1 MITSPMLASAWK
13 GEELTYPVYA
23 TPKIDG
29 IRALKINGEIVSRS
43 FKPIKND
50 YIRQCLAGL
59 PDDVDGELC
68 AGSLDNLGAF
78 HQVSAETIN
87 NLGTFQE
94 AQHLVNSKSV
104 VSEDWCYIIFDWVS
118 NTLDDTY
125 QYRYLQLIKILHN
138 ILVNKELYPTDE
150 ILTKICFLHPKRI
163 NSLEE
168 LVAYEKD
175 CISKGYEGVML
186 RSTDGPYKCGRAT
199 NKEAYMLKVKRFDD
213 AEAKVVGFVELEHNN
228 NEAEKDNF
236 GRTKRSD
243 KKEGKVGAGVLGK
256 FILELPDGK
265 LFGCGTGLSA
275 EQRKEIWE
283 NQDNYLG
290 KLVKYKYFAH
300 GEKDLPRHPVFLGFR
315 DLEDLSD

>member
-1 MITSPMLASAWK
+1 MITKPMLASSWN
-13 GEELTYPVYA
+13 GEELTYPLYA

-29 IRALKINGEIVSRS
+29 IRALKINGELVSRS

-50 YIRQCLAGL
+50 HIRKCLAGL
-59 PDDVDGELC
+59 PDNVDGELC
-68 AGSLDNLGAF
+68 AGTFDNLK
-78 HQVSAETIN
+78 S
-87 NLGTFQE
+87 FQE
-94 AQHLVNSKSV
+94 TQHLVNSKEI
-104 VSEDWCYIIFDWVS
+104 VSDDWVYIAFDWVS
-118 NTLDDTY
+118 ESLDDTY
-125 QYRYLQLIKILHN
+125 KTRMAYLHYHHCRTTYPNTRFLFP
-138 ILVNKELYPTDE
+138 KE
-150 ILTKICFLHPKRI
+150 I

-168 LVAYEKD
+168 LVAYEQM
-175 CISKGYEGVML
+175 CISKGYEGVIL
-186 RSTDGPYKCGRAT
+186 RSGDGPYKCGRAT
-199 NKEAYMLKVKRFDD
+199 VKEGYMLKVKRFDD

-256 FILELPDGK
+256 FVLELPDGK
-265 LFGCGTGLSA
+265 QFGCGTGLSA

-283 NQDNYLG
+283 NKDSYLG

-315 DLEDLSD
+315 DEEDLS

>member
-1 MITSPMLASAWK
+1 MITKPMLAATWQ
-13 GEELTYPVYA
+13 GEELTYPVYV

-29 IRALKINGEIVSRS
+29 IRALKINGQLVSRS

-50 YIRQCLAGL
+50 YICQGLSGL
-59 PDDVDGELC
+59 PDNFDGELC
-68 AGSLDNLGAF
+68 AGSLNK
-78 HQVSAETIN
+78 
-87 NLGTFQE
+87 LGTFQE
-94 AQHLVNSKSV
+94 TQHLVNSKEIISD
-104 VSEDWCYIIFDWVS
+104 DWVYLVFDWVPGPLEES
-118 NTLDDTY
+118 Y
-125 QYRYLQLIKILHN
+125 QSRIRRLEIHTCRN
-138 ILVNKELYPTDE
+138 LYPNTRMLQPVE
-150 ILTKICFLHPKRI
+150 I

-168 LVAYEKD
+168 LIAYEKE
-175 CISKGYEGVML
+175 CISKGYEGLIV
-186 RSTDGPYKCGRAT
+186 RSGDGPYKCGRST

-228 NEAEKDNF
+228 NEAEQDAF

-265 LFGCGTGLSA
+265 QFGCGTGLTA

-283 NQDNYLG
+283 NQDSYLG

-315 DLEDLSD
+315 DEEDL

>member
-1 MITSPMLASAWK
+1 MITKPMLASSWN
-13 GEELTYPVYA
+13 GEELTYPLYA

-29 IRALKINGEIVSRS
+29 IRALKIDGELVSRS

-50 YIRQCLAGL
+50 HIRKCLAGL
-59 PDDVDGELC
+59 PNDIDGELC
-68 AGSLDNLGAF
+68 AGTLDNLK
-78 HQVSAETIN
+78 S
-87 NLGTFQE
+87 FQE
-94 AQHLVNSKSV
+94 TQHLVNSKEI
-104 VSEDWCYIIFDWVS
+104 VSDDWVYIAFDWVS
-118 NTLDDTY
+118 ESLDDTY
-125 QYRYLQLIKILHN
+125 KTRMACLHYHHCRTTYPN
-138 ILVNKELYPTDE
+138 TRFLFPKE
-150 ILTKICFLHPKRI
+150 I

-168 LVAYEKD
+168 LVAYEQM
-175 CISKGYEGVML
+175 CISKGYEGVIL
-186 RSTDGPYKCGRAT
+186 RSGDGPYKCGRAT
-199 NKEAYMLKVKRFDD
+199 VKEGYMLKVKRFDD

-265 LFGCGTGLSA
+265 QFGCGTGLSA

-283 NQDNYLG
+283 NKDSYLG

-315 DLEDLSD
+315 DEEDLS

>member
-1 MITSPMLASAWK
+1 MITKPMLASSWN
-13 GEELTYPVYA
+13 GEELTYPLYA

-29 IRALKINGEIVSRS
+29 IRALKINGELVSRS

-50 YIRQCLAGL
+50 YVRKCLASLSDG
-59 PDDVDGELC
+59 VDGELC
-68 AGSLDNLGAF
+68 AGNWYKP
-78 HQVSAETIN
+78 
-87 NLGTFQE
+87 GTFQE
-94 AQHLVNSKSV
+94 TQHLVNSK
-104 VSEDWCYIIFDWVS
+104 EIISDNWIYLVFDYVS
-118 NTLDDTY
+118 NSLETTYLDRLKVLEDIDNPC
-125 QYRYLQLIKILHN
+125 LDSAPKNVI
-138 ILVNKELYPTDE
+138 VLYPA
-150 ILTKICFLHPKRI
+150 RI

-168 LVAYEKD
+168 LVVYEQM
-175 CISKGYEGVML
+175 CISMGYEGVIL
-186 RSTDGPYKCGRAT
+186 RSGDGPYKCGRAT
-199 NKEAYMLKVKRFDD
+199 VKEGYMLKVKRFDD

-256 FILELPDGK
+256 FVLELPDGK
-265 LFGCGTGLSA
+265 QFGCGTGLSA

-283 NQDNYLG
+283 NKDSYLG

-315 DLEDLSD
+315 DEEDL